1 MISLYDELLERVER
15 DPRMPARNRA
25 RQDLG
30 VLLFSRREDIAALWK
45 AAARSAS
52 GARSDDLAAAV
63 ERRRPGFGER

>member
-1 MISLYDELLERVER
+1 MISLYGELLERAER

-45 AAARSAS
+45 AAARTGPEAQ
-52 GARSDDLAAAV
+52 ADDLAAAV
-63 ERRRPGFGER
+63 ERLRPVFGER